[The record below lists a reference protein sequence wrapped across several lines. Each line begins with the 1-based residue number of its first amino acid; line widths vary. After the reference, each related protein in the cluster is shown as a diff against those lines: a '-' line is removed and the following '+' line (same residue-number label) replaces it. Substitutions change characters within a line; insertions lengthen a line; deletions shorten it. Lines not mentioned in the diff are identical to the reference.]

1 MNVAKSL
8 GNKQGG
14 MGKKNVFVHFA
25 SALQILH
32 QCTIL
37 SDFYAVA
44 LELRNFPLQFLSF
57 ALYSC

>member
-1 MNVAKSL
+1 MNMAKSL
-8 GNKQGG
+8 GNKQGA
-14 MGKKNVFVHFA
+14 MGKKNVFV

-37 SDFYAVA
+37 SDFYAMA